1 MLGIFFIFSI
11 MLFVR
16 KINSFLNKDAATP
29 FIQNQSSNNI
39 IINYLPL
46 VFHGIIVLFIVGS
59 IFSANL
65 LTEDSV
71 MALLNDVSFQFYAT
85 LLLVIIS
92 LVNPFTKLSQ
102 NTTQKITEFAN
113 QTKNTSLNWVL
124 HCKNFQLLKLLVCT
138 LFIFHFVYNGY
149 IKFPSFNSG
158 ITSSIAAFLI
168 LFYLF
173 NSLVQL
179 FKNPEDFRNS
189 NILRLTVL
197 TQSLKFSFFTLIGV
211 VILVFIPSEIIGFK
225 FQNDIDPMIFALL
238 AYNIVMAHN
247 EFKVLKM
254 IKSYNQTQSV
264 SVS

>member
-16 KINSFLNKDAATP
+16 KINSFLDKGAATTI
-29 FIQNQSSNNI
+29 IQEQSSNNI
-39 IINYLPL
+39 IVNYLPL
-46 VFHGIIVLFIVGS
+46 VFHVIIVLFIAVS
-59 IFSANL
+59 IFSAKV
-65 LTEDSV
+65 LTEDRV
-71 MALLNDVSFQFYAT
+71 MAMVNDVYFQFYST

-92 LVNPFTKLSQ
+92 LVNPFTKLSE

-124 HCKNFQLLKLLVCT
+124 QGKNFQLLKLLICA
-138 LFIFHFVYNGY
+138 LFIFYFIYNGY
-149 IKFPSFNSG
+149 IKFPDFDSG
-158 ITSSIAAFLI
+158 TTSSLAAFLI

-179 FKNPEDFRNS
+179 FKSPKAFRNS

-211 VILVFIPSEIIGFK
+211 VVLVFIPSEIIGFK
-225 FQNDIDPMIFALL
+225 FQNNIDPMIFALL
-238 AYNIVMAHN
+238 AYNIVMAQN
-247 EFKVLKM
+247 EFKVLKV
-254 IKSYNQTQSV
+254 IKTYNQTQNVTLS
-264 SVS
+264 